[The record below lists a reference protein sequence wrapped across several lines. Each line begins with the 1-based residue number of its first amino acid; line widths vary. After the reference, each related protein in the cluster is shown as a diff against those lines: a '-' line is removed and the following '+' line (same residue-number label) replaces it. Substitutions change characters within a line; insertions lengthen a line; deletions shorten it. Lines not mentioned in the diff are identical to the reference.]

1 MLEIIDLVNE
11 AKATIG
17 DAACSAGFRDLA
29 IMDRLRQGGGSSAK
43 IRAEGHEVVEA
54 WVPRAPSLH
63 QASTVAV
70 RCAISSTLRLSGY
83 PWPNV
88 LETTLA
94 WVRHHSALGFSPIIL
109 FLDEPDE
116 SKEESLAACLR
127 DDASIQLVRDSEMR
141 AAWPQHGALWDE
153 FGRQTDSELSAM
165 LV

>member
-29 IMDRLRQGGGSSAK
+29 IMDRLRQGGSIGSSAK

-54 WVPRAPSLH
+54 WVPPSLH
-63 QASTVAV
+63 QGEASV

-127 DDASIQLVRDSEMR
+127 DFGSSIQLVRDSEMR

-153 FGRQTDSELSAM
+153 FGGQTESELSAL